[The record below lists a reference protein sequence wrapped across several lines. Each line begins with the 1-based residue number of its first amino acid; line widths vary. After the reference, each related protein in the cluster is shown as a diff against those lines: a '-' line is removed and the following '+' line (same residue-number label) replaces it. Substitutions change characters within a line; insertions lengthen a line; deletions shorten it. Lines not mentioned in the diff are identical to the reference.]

1 MPSVTAD
8 VELTVNGRRLAMRVS
23 VPQGPV
29 PPAQLLPL
37 YRGLAEHL
45 TSLAIEAAKAAGH
58 EVSCRKGCAACCR
71 HLIPVSALEARELV
85 KWVERLPEPR
95 RSVVRQRF
103 ADARR
108 RLESEAPD
116 LLQRLLRVEDCSRE
130 DAVALGHDYF
140 RLRIACPF
148 LEDESCSIY
157 ADRPVDCRQYVVV
170 SPAEQCAVDRSP
182 HVRAITPWGGPVSAA
197 IPSSE
202 RTAGGKQVAWVPLV
216 LAPDFVA
223 EHPQEPSPRPGP
235 EIVEEFFARFGGD
248 KTGTDAGR

>member
-1 MPSVTAD
+1 MPTITAD
-8 VELTVNGRRLAMRVS
+8 VELRVNGRRLTMRVG

-45 TSLAIEAAKAAGH
+45 TGLAVDAARAAGH
-58 EVSCRKGCAACCR
+58 EVSCRKGCGACCR
-71 HLIPVSALEARELV
+71 QLVPVSPLEARELV
-85 KWVERLPEPR
+85 RLVERMPEPR
-95 RSVVRQRF
+95 RSEVRRRF

-108 RLESEAPD
+108 RLESEAPG
-116 LLQRLLRVEDCSRE
+116 LLQRLLRSEDCSRD
-130 DAVALGHDYF
+130 DAVAVGHDYF

-157 ADRPVDCRQYVVV
+157 ADRPVDCRQYLVV
-170 SPAEQCAVDRSP
+170 SPAAECAVDGSP

-197 IPSSE
+197 MP
-202 RTAGGKQVAWVPLV
+202 TAEKTPGGRPVAWVPLV

-223 EHPQEPSPRPGP
+223 RHPDEPPPRPGP
-235 EIVEEFFARFGGD
+235 ELVEEFFARFGGG
-248 KTGTDAGR
+248 KPAATSA